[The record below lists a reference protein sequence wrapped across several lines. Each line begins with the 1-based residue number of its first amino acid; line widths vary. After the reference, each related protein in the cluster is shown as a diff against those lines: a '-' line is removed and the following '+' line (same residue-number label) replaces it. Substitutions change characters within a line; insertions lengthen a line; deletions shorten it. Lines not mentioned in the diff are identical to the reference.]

1 MLFEKR
7 EVPRMKSITEAIY
20 DGWINERERR
30 NKLPQDDPEC
40 IALSKFE
47 DTLTKEQKGLFDQ
60 FMDAYTT
67 NEEKLRKAAYGRGLK
82 LGIRLGYEA
91 ANYDAEE

>member
-1 MLFEKR
+1 
-7 EVPRMKSITEAIY
+7 MKSITEAIY

-47 DTLTKEQKGLFDQ
+47 DTLTKD
-60 FMDAYTT
+60 TT
-67 NEEKLRKAAYGRGLK
+67 TSIWHSRSGNRAVFRVSERRVNGT
-82 LGIRLGYEA
+82 I
-91 ANYDAEE
+91 

>member
-1 MLFEKR
+1 
-7 EVPRMKSITEAIY
+7 MKSITEAIF

-82 LGIRLGYEA
+82 LGVRLGYEA

>member
-1 MLFEKR
+1 
-7 EVPRMKSITEAIY
+7 MKSITEAIY

-47 DTLTKEQKGLFDQ
+47 DTLTKEQKVLFDQ

-67 NEEKLRKAAYGRGLK
+67 N
-82 LGIRLGYEA
+82 
-91 ANYDAEE
+91 

>member
-7 EVPRMKSITEAIY
+7 EDPRMKSITEAIY

-47 DTLTKEQKGLFDQ
+47 DTLTKE
-60 FMDAYTT
+60 
-67 NEEKLRKAAYGRGLK
+67 
-82 LGIRLGYEA
+82 
-91 ANYDAEE
+91 

>member
-60 FMDAYTT
+60 SWMPIRPMRRNF
-67 NEEKLRKAAYGRGLK
+67 EKRHT
-82 LGIRLGYEA
+82 
-91 ANYDAEE
+91 DVV

>member
-1 MLFEKR
+1 
-7 EVPRMKSITEAIY
+7 MKSITEAIY

-47 DTLTKEQKGLFDQ
+47 DTLTKEQKVLFDQ

-67 NEEKLRKAAYGRGLK
+67 NEEKLRKRHTDGA
-82 LGIRLGYEA
+82 
-91 ANYDAEE
+91 

>member
-1 MLFEKR
+1 
-7 EVPRMKSITEAIY
+7 MKSITEAIY
-20 DGWINERERR
+20 DGWSNERERR
-30 NKLPQDDPEC
+30 NKWPQDEPEC
-40 IALSKFE
+40 KALSKFE
-47 DTLTKEQKGLFDQ
+47 ESFTKEQKVLFDQ

-82 LGIRLGYEA
+82 LGIRLGCEA